1 MGSFFRSY
9 DHPGEKKCLLNIMG
23 TLSICRYTLSDYKKE
38 LAKRNNL
45 LIIWHS
51 VVQDKLS

>member
-38 LAKRNNL
+38 LAKRNTFAYNL
-45 LIIWHS
+45 A
-51 VVQDKLS
+51 

>member
-23 TLSICRYTLSDYKKE
+23 TLSIGTLCLIIKKE
-38 LAKRNNL
+38 LAKRNTFAYNL
-45 LIIWHS
+45 A
-51 VVQDKLS
+51 